1 MNLSIIKKCSRKLK
15 PVPTIFDPGESSNLS
30 AEANHLKSPVSVPR
44 KSPTKRVYQE
54 DQLHVFEE
62 QDKIKSFDDID
73 SKLAPLGYTF
83 QRYDDHVAFYR
94 LQTND
99 LNVPEVTDCV
109 RVDRDLHIKLF
120 YKSSPLPLP
129 QWFRHGKD
137 CRLTR
142 KGMMQNFQSY
152 IKSEGEQTFNVLEE
166 LKELK
171 FKSKRIF
178 SANIIRYSLL
188 LRYTSL
194 QTYRLLMK
202 EFPFPSLSLLRKTT
216 EGQLD
221 AVKSAKTLKSLGA
234 ISIDVVLMFD
244 EMYLQK
250 CEEYSGGEIIGADEN
265 NELFKGLLSFMIVGL
280 KENVPYVIKSVP
292 EVKNKWKIDK
302 RADFRLIGNVER
314 LWFQG

>member
-1 MNLSIIKKCSRKLK
+1 MNLSIIKKGAQGKRYRLVKKLK
-15 PVPTIFDPGESSNLS
+15 PVPTISDP
-30 AEANHLKSPVSVPR
+30 NHLKSPVSVLR

-83 QRYDDHVAFYR
+83 QRYDDHVVFYR

-109 RVDRDLHIKLF
+109 RVDRDLHVKLF

-129 QWFRHGKD
+129 QWFRNGRD

-142 KGMMQNFQSY
+142 KDMMQNFQSY

-166 LKELK
+166 LKVLK
-171 FKSKRIF
+171 FKRKRIF

-188 LRYTSL
+188 LPYTSL
-194 QTYRLLMK
+194 QTYRFIN
-202 EFPFPSLSLLRKTT
+202 ERVS
-216 EGQLD
+216 
-221 AVKSAKTLKSLGA
+221 
-234 ISIDVVLMFD
+234 ISILVST
-244 EMYLQK
+244 EK
-250 CEEYSGGEIIGADEN
+250 NHGGAT
-265 NELFKGLLSFMIVGL
+265 
-280 KENVPYVIKSVP
+280 
-292 EVKNKWKIDK
+292 
-302 RADFRLIGNVER
+302 
-314 LWFQG
+314 